1 MSLRRAAVAACI
13 LAVSVP
19 SVALAAS
26 VKAGGEYSNQTTVE
40 FALVAKSGKT
50 VSLTIN
56 PGKCARGISMTATKP
71 AKIKGKTV
79 TYSGAVKSA
88 IGTPGKMVLTG
99 TFTNSKTLKWSAK
112 ITVGTCHATSKST
125 LTLH

>member
-1 MSLRRAAVAACI
+1 MSFRRTAVAGCI
-13 LAVSVP
+13 LALSLP

-26 VKAGGEYSNQTTVE
+26 VKAGGEYSNQSTVE

-50 VSLTIN
+50 VSLTVN
-56 PGKCARGISMTATKP
+56 PGKCARGISMTTSKP

-79 TYSGAVKSA
+79 KYSGAAKSA
-88 IGTPGKMVLTG
+88 IGTEGTVVLTG
-99 TFTNSKTLKWSAK
+99 TFTNSKTLKWVAK

>member
-1 MSLRRAAVAACI
+1 MSFRRTAVAGCI
-13 LAVSVP
+13 LAVSLP

-26 VKAGGEYSNQTTVE
+26 VKAGGEYSNQSTVE

-50 VSLTIN
+50 VSLTVN
-56 PGKCARGISMTATKP
+56 PGKCARGLSMTTSKS

-79 TYSGAVKSA
+79 KYSGAVKSA
-88 IGTPGKMVLTG
+88 IGTKGTVVLTG
-99 TFTNSKTLKWSAK
+99 TFTNSKTLKWVAK
-112 ITVGTCHATSKST
+112 ITVGTCHATSEST